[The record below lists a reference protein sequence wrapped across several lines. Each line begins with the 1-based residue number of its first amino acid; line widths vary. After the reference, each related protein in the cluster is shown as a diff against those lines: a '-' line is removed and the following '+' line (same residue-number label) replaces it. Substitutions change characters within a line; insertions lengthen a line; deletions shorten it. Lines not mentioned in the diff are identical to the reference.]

1 MRSLLILNRNEEWD
15 LHSAKCRSLSRMF
28 RTDLSFAFAADVLE
42 CFVVVS
48 HNLSDESAWILF
60 PEIEQQDPRASE
72 QDAGDK

>member
-1 MRSLLILNRNEEWD
+1 
-15 LHSAKCRSLSRMF
+15 MF